1 MVGCGWNGSAHSPS
15 ELLEPPFVVGLES
28 ADRFPRVAHAIPR
41 IVLHLL
47 PGKPPRSSSCSPGHR
62 LQSLQA
68 TMRFLNH
75 VPRRGLV
82 VPLRSPMML
91 VNVPRPPRESPPVMR
106 RHRFSGTQHT
116 YLQQFHRQ
124 HLVNR
129 YSRQRN
135 SRVRDRSQLF
145 QPRNVHNVQ
154 CREQD
159 RLDRLAS

>member
-62 LQSLQA
+62 LQSPQA

-91 VNVPRPPRESPPVMR
+91 VNVPRPPREKPACDAASQIQRHTTYISSTVPAPASCNPLQPP
-106 RHRFSGTQHT
+106 TQFPGPRPQPAVPT
-116 YLQQFHRQ
+116 
-124 HLVNR
+124 
-129 YSRQRN
+129 
-135 SRVRDRSQLF
+135 SQC
-145 QPRNVHNVQ
+145 P
-154 CREQD
+154 
-159 RLDRLAS
+159 